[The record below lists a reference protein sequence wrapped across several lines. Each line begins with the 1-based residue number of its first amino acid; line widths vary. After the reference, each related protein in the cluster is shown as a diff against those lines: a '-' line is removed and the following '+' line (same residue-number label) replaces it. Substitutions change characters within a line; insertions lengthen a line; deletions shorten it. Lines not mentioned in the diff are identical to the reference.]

1 VTVTPRD
8 LPSWLY
14 TLYFTAN
21 GEWITPAIFALAAI
35 ALVWMCVR
43 SYPQAKAVDN
53 TERDTAGT
61 KLPLAT

>member
-1 VTVTPRD
+1 VTVTPGD

-14 TLYFTAN
+14 SLYFTAN
-21 GEWITPAIFALAAI
+21 ADWITPAIFLLAAI

-43 SYPQAKAVDN
+43 GYPQDRAVEN
-53 TERDTAGT
+53 TQRDEAGS